1 MRSVPEAKTKRSI
14 LGFPSEAPFFVSP
27 AAMARLAHKDGELA
41 LARGCAS
48 EGIIQCVSF
57 DDCLSFQGYVDTTYT
72 DLQ

>member
-14 LGFPSEAPFFVSP
+14 LGFPCEAPFFVSP

-41 LARGCAS
+41 LARGCAN
-48 EGIIQCVSF
+48 EGIIQCVSSIP
-57 DDCLSFQGYVDTTYT
+57 CLSIQVYVDTSYI